1 MLLGPLSSAGSLGQL
16 TAFSSPPLP
25 RRYEVQLK
33 EKFFLEGH
41 GNLMDFPHWKRKP
54 NLARDQYLRQLDL
67 DAPRQPSA
75 QASKQ
80 DGATP
85 VAPPT
90 SKPESQAAPPQQ
102 QQEGKSPRQPS
113 RGSHIKLEPA
123 DLTGPS
129 PTKIQIPLSTVSP
142 SITATPPKSSPPKTL
157 HLPSPSPRPSTRSHA
172 SLSVVY
178 ESSHEDIVMRA
189 RQEAEVMRAIAELRR
204 EGLWSASRLPK
215 VMEPARRKTQWDYLL
230 EEMQWLAAD
239 FANERRWKINA
250 AKKVGVASEPRL

>member
-1 MLLGPLSSAGSLGQL
+1 MCPIN
-16 TAFSSPPLP
+16 
-25 RRYEVQLK
+25 RHRYEVQLK
-33 EKFFLEGH
+33 EKFFLESH
-41 GNLMDFPHWKRKP
+41 GNFMDFPHWKRKP
-54 NLARDQYLRQLDL
+54 NLARDHYLKQLDL
-67 DAPRQPSA
+67 DAPSKPVAPS
-75 QASKQ
+75 SKQ
-80 DGATP
+80 DTTTP

-90 SKPESQAAPPQQ
+90 SKPASRVAPL
-102 QQEGKSPRQPS
+102 QQEGRSPKQPS
-113 RGSHIKLEPA
+113 KGAHVVKSELA

-129 PTKIQIPLSTVSP
+129 PTKIQIPLSTVAP
-142 SITATPPKSSPPKTL
+142 FIQATPPKSSPPKTL

-215 VMEPARRKTQWDYLL
+215 VVEPARRKTQWDYLL

-250 AKKVGVASEPRL
+250 AKKVGGLWGTSPLQARVLLEPGSS